1 MIQTHKGFEL
11 LRAFLLCSSFALGQ
25 CEWSQS
31 QTVGELDAAVLPEA
45 SGLARSSVNP
55 SQLYHVNDSGDAL
68 AFYVSDLMG
77 ENLQRVGL
85 ESPPP
90 GLSDL
95 EDIAMGPCGNSS
107 CLFLGD
113 IGGNTFARDTLRIFV
128 VEEQASWT
136 DISPILYTLTINYP
150 DAIDDAEGLAVH
162 PNGDIY
168 ILSKAILS
176 PFGTV
181 SAKLYRLDNWQQ
193 NPDAFHTLSLVA
205 ELDLAALSQT
215 TLDLFSHVATALAIS
230 PDGNRFSVLS
240 YGNLYEFALD
250 LSSLGANEAVII
262 DSLEKVSV
270 ANVERLPQQESLAYL
285 DAKTLLYGSEARGA
299 SSELRATSCRQRNAD

>member
-1 MIQTHKGFEL
+1 MIQTHKGFEI

-31 QTVGELDAAVLPEA
+31 QTVGELDASLLPEA
-45 SGLARSSVNP
+45 SGLARSSLTS

-68 AFYVSDLMG
+68 AFYVSDLTG
-77 ENLQRVGL
+77 ENLQRIRL

-95 EDIAMGPCGNSS
+95 EDITVGPCGNTS

-113 IGGNTFARDTLRIFV
+113 IGGNTFARDELRIFV
-128 VEEQASWT
+128 VEERASWT
-136 DISPILYTLTINYP
+136 DSAPILHTLTVNYP
-150 DAIDDAEGLAVH
+150 DAIRDAEGLAVH

-168 ILSKAILS
+168 VLSKATLS
-176 PFGTV
+176 PFGTA

-193 NPDAFHTLSLVA
+193 NPSAFHTLSLVA

-230 PDGNRFSVLS
+230 PDGEAFSVLS
-240 YGNLYEFALD
+240 YGNLYEFAVD
-250 LSSLGANEAVII
+250 VSSFEASAPVII
-262 DSLEKVSV
+262 NSLKKVSV

-285 DAKTLLYGSEARGA
+285 DAETLLYGSEARGA
-299 SSELRATSCRQRNAD
+299 SSELRATSCRQKSAD